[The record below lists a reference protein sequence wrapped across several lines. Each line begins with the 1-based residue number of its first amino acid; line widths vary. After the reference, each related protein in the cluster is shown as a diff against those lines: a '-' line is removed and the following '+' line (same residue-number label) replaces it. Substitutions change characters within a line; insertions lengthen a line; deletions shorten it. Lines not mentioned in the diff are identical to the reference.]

1 MNYFYIYPDG
11 NTLFLDRQK
20 REEWT
25 GPVYSSLEK
34 VDPAVKLGIKR
45 IAKKVTPNEI
55 AKELLGIWMD
65 GLIFRYITDYP
76 HLERLELYCED
87 EDIAEDKYKG
97 IYTHKLPAI
106 IIHDKYDNS
115 FGNSHRGVSCD
126 VFTEPF
132 GDNRISFYF
141 TTFDVDVVFDNG
153 KSSEIIPFPGNNQG
167 VWTADFAEIVDRSSS
182 LFGDYAE
189 TLFKNL
195 GTLND
200 QLRFAMRVVK
210 HYPDRPSFYKNTIIR
225 YFQHAARLSI
235 SQNNSEQLLF
245 VLNLASKITLNQIER
260 LMEAAQISHSTSC
273 TALLLNYKNS
283 HFTFEEIDEYETDKF
298 YSELDNTP
306 LPDYLISQNFN
317 FLDQKDG
324 SLGISSYTGTEKNV
338 VIPSSVGKK
347 QVSIICGEAFLGR
360 SDLNRIV
367 IPEGVLEIGTRAFS
381 GCNRLTFVAL
391 PTSITT
397 IGNSVFD
404 GCTALADPEGF
415 IIFDCVLY
423 SYIGTATDISVPYGV
438 KEIYNRAF
446 SAMSRNNGDN
456 LTRVVLP
463 EGLEKIGPYSF
474 SGCKSLREIILPNT
488 LNTIGEQAFSGCL
501 NLKEIYIPHG
511 VTELE
516 PEVFK
521 DCRNLKAVSIP
532 KSITKIRLGAFKG
545 CKGLVDLS
553 IPDNVTE
560 IEDYAFQG
568 CKGLKQICIPNSVQ
582 LKQCDSL
589 FENCSNLKSVTL
601 PKTCQEIGRDWFAL
615 CVSLSEIIIPDG
627 VKCIGLGAFYGCGNL
642 RSVNLPD
649 NIERIAAN
657 AFRNCSNL
665 CEIALP
671 DKLTS
676 ISTNSFSSCF
686 SLKEIALPNNCD
698 VIATSA
704 FSSCYSLEKVTVS
717 PNCHT
722 ISDNAF
728 SGCTELKTII
738 IPNVCKHIGENA
750 FDRCQ
755 YLTIHAKADSYAAKY
770 AEDNGIKLIA
780 EV

>member
-1 MNYFYIYPDG
+1 MNDFYIYPDG

-34 VDPAVKLGIKR
+34 VDPAVKLSIKR

-106 IIHDKYDNS
+106 IIHDKYDDS
-115 FGNSHRGVSCD
+115 FGNSHRGASCD

-189 TLFKNL
+189 SLFKNL
-195 GTLND
+195 GTLTD
-200 QLRFAMRVVK
+200 QLRFAIRVVK
-210 HYPDRPSFYKNTIIR
+210 LYPNRPSFYKDTIIR
-225 YFQHAARLSI
+225 YFQHAAKLSI
-235 SQNNSEQLLF
+235 LQNNSEQLLF
-245 VLNLASKITLNQIER
+245 VLNLASAITLNQIEWF
-260 LMEAAQISHSTSC
+260 MDAAQLNHATSC
-273 TALLLNYKNS
+273 IALLLNYKNS
-283 HFTFEEIDEYETDKF
+283 HFTYEETEEYETDKF
-298 YSELDNTP
+298 FKELDNTP
-306 LPDYLISQNFN
+306 LPEYLTLENFS
-317 FLDQKDG
+317 FLAQKDG

-347 QVSIICGEAFLGR
+347 QVSVICGEAFFGR
-360 SDLNRIV
+360 NDLERIV
-367 IPEGVLEIGTRAFS
+367 IPEGVLDIGTRAFS
-381 GCNRLTFVAL
+381 GCNNLSSLVL

-397 IGNSVFD
+397 IGNNVFD
-404 GCTALADPEGF
+404 GCTTLADSDGF
-415 IIFDCVLY
+415 IISQGVLY
-423 SYIGTATDISVPYGV
+423 SYIGTDTDIIVPTNV

-446 SAMSRNNGDN
+446 SAMRRSNG
-456 LTRVVLP
+456 LGITRVVLP
-463 EGLEKIGPYSF
+463 QGLEKIGPYAF
-474 SGCKSLREIILPNT
+474 AGCTDLTEINLPSTINR
-488 LNTIGEQAFSGCL
+488 IGEQAFSGCVGL
-501 NLKEIYIPHG
+501 VELTIPYG
-511 VTELE
+511 VNELE

-521 DCRNLKAVSIP
+521 GCKNLKSVSIP
-532 KSITKIRLGAFKG
+532 QSITKIRLGAFKG
-545 CKGLVDLS
+545 CKSLINIFLPEN
-553 IPDNVTE
+553 ITE
-560 IEDYAFQG
+560 MGDYAFQK
-568 CKGLKQICIPNSVQ
+568 CTGLKEISIPNSVQ

-601 PKTCQEIGRDWFAL
+601 PKTCEEIGRDWFAL
-615 CVSLSEIIIPDG
+615 CSSLREIIIPDG
-627 VKCIGLGAFYGCGNL
+627 VKRIGLGAFYGCGNL
-642 RSVNLPD
+642 NSVILPES
-649 NIERIAAN
+649 IEHIAAN

-665 CEIALP
+665 CEITLP
-671 DKLTS
+671 NNISS
-676 ISTNSFSSCF
+676 IGINAFSFCF
-686 SLKEIALPNNCD
+686 SLKEITLPSNC
-698 VIATSA
+698 VTIATAA

-717 PNCHT
+717 PNFHT

-770 AEDNGIKLIA
+770 AEDNGIKLI
-780 EV
+780 VQ

>member
-1 MNYFYIYPDG
+1 MNDFYIYADG
-11 NTLFLDRQK
+11 NTLFLDRHK
-20 REEWT
+20 KEDWT

-34 VDPAVKLGIKR
+34 VDAAAKLSIKR

-76 HLERLELYCED
+76 HLERLELYCD
-87 EDIAEDKYKG
+87 DKDIAEDKYKG

-106 IIHDKYDNS
+106 IIHDKYDDS
-115 FGNSHRGVSCD
+115 FGNSHRGASCD

-200 QLRFAMRVVK
+200 QLRFAMRVLK
-210 HYPDRPSFYKNTIIR
+210 LYPDRPSFYKNTIIR

-245 VLNLASKITLNQIER
+245 VLNLASKITLSEVER
-260 LMEAAQISHSTSC
+260 FMEIAQTSHAISC

-283 HFTFEEIDEYETDKF
+283 HFTFEEIEEYETDKF
-298 YSELDNTP
+298 YKELDNTP
-306 LPDYLISQNFN
+306 LPEYLTLENFN

-324 SLGISSYTGTEKNV
+324 SLGVSSYTGTEKNV
-338 VIPSSVGKK
+338 IVPSAVGKK
-347 QVSIICGEAFLGR
+347 QVSVICGEAFLGR
-360 SDLNRIV
+360 NDLNRIV
-367 IPEGVLEIGTRAFS
+367 IPEGVLEIGTRAFL
-381 GCNRLTFVAL
+381 GCNQLTSLVL

-404 GCTALADPEGF
+404 GCTALADSDGF
-415 IIFDCVLY
+415 IISDGVLY
-423 SYIGTATDISVPYGV
+423 SYIGTNTEITVPSGV

-446 SAMSRNNGDN
+446 SSMRRSKGHEI
-456 LTRVVLP
+456 TRVILP

-474 SGCKSLREIILPNT
+474 SGCTNLTEIILPST
-488 LNTIGEQAFSGCL
+488 LYTIGEQAFSGCTSL
-501 NLKEIYIPHG
+501 AEISIPYG

-521 DCRNLKAVSIP
+521 GCRNLKTISIP
-532 KSITKIRLGAFKG
+532 QSITKIRLGAFKG
-545 CKGLVDLS
+545 CKSLIS
-553 IPDNVTE
+553 ISLPDNVTE
-560 IEDYAFQG
+560 IGDYAFQS
-568 CKGLKQICIPNSVQ
+568 CTGLKNINIPNSVQ

-589 FENCSNLKSVTL
+589 FEKCSNLKSITL
-601 PKTCQEIGRDWFAL
+601 PKTCEEIGRDWFAL
-615 CVSLSEIIIPDG
+615 CSSLSEIIIPDG
-627 VKCIGLGAFYGCGNL
+627 VKRIGLGAFHGCGNL
-642 RSVNLPD
+642 KSVVLPD
-649 NIERIAAN
+649 SIEHIAAN
-657 AFRNCSNL
+657 AFRNCGNL
-665 CEIALP
+665 CELTLP
-671 DKLTS
+671 NNLAN
-676 ISTNSFSSCF
+676 ISTNAFSFCF
-686 SLKEIALPNNCD
+686 SLKEVILPNNC
-698 VIATSA
+698 VTVATGA
-704 FSSCYSLEKVTVS
+704 FSSCYSLESVALS

-728 SGCTELKTII
+728 AGCTRLKTAI
-738 IPNVCKHIGENA
+738 IPNVCKHIGGNV
-750 FDRCQ
+750 FDRCKD
-755 YLTIHAKADSYAAKY
+755 LTIHAKADSYAAKY
-770 AEDNGIKLIA
+770 AEDNGIKLMIK
-780 EV
+780 E